1 MLTRALQRVNP
12 CPAACLY
19 ILICCRHAAAPA
31 AGTLRRPA
39 ACPSRPHYLASPG
52 RADGVSGWPASHQA
66 QQSGRCMGAGGQ
78 MRGRLSAIH
87 GGVSVPSPS
96 VLASALSARLRRQCS
111 PSPSVLASAISAR
124 LRHQCSPSPPVHE
137 CIRSTARAA
146 ALLARIARI
155 ALLLSVCRQPARL
168 DLHSYLKSPNTQP
181 SGRQPARLDRLDQ
194 ARLRIR
200 VLPLLHPC
208 RRHTRTRHSEK
219 AQGAESLPQHTRR
232 LCACE
237 RAIAYER

>member
-1 MLTRALQRVNP
+1 M
-12 CPAACLY
+12 
-19 ILICCRHAAAPA
+19 
-31 AGTLRRPA
+31 
-39 ACPSRPHYLASPG
+39 
-52 RADGVSGWPASHQA
+52 
-66 QQSGRCMGAGGQ
+66 
-78 MRGRLSAIH
+78 
-87 GGVSVPSPS
+87 PSPS

-155 ALLLSVCRQPARL
+155 ALLLSVCRHPARL